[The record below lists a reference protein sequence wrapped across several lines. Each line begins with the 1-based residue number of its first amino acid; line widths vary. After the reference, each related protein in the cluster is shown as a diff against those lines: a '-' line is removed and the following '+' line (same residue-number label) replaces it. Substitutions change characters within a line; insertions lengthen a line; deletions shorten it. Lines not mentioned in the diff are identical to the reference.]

1 MKKPGREHF
10 KKTKQDKRI
19 KITGGRGISE
29 GKRNGQLMSA
39 RKSENRCILYV
50 TVINSTRE
58 YMIEKSHKKDLYWP
72 EIRDDRPYIRQYH
85 NCENY
90 TRNGAS
96 EIEVSQELL
105 LLLLVVVV
113 LVLLE
118 VMRE

>member
-10 KKTKQDKRI
+10 KKTKQNKRI

-58 YMIEKSHKKDLYWP
+58 YMIEKSHKKTC
-72 EIRDDRPYIRQYH
+72 IGQRSGMTDRIYDNTITVKTIPAMGRQK
-85 NCENY
+85 
-90 TRNGAS
+90 
-96 EIEVSQELL
+96 
-105 LLLLVVVV
+105 
-113 LVLLE
+113 
-118 VMRE
+118 